1 MPSTPVRV
9 LLVDDHPVMRDGLQ
23 QLLERTGEFEV
34 VGHAGDGEEAE
45 RMAKDLVP
53 DVVIMDVLMPR
64 RDGIEACRE
73 IMDAVPDIRVLI
85 LTASTERNA
94 VIEAVAAGADGYLQK
109 FTGTEE
115 LLATVRDVAR
125 GEYRMPRDAMRRV
138 FRRLRNMPEQSAP
151 SPKRRRT
158 HGEGEGD
165 PHPVR
170 EGDVV
175 LRHCRV
181 QGQPA
186 LRPSETPSTAFRT
199 SWGST
204 ASRRSSSGLCKT
216 ACWIET
222 RGNPHLGFR
231 PRTFTR
237 KETLFPHDPQ
247 PTRLA
252 G

>member
-73 IMDAVPDIRVLI
+73 IMDALPDIRVLI

-138 FRRLRNMPEQSAP
+138 FRRLRNMPEQSD
-151 SPKRRRT
+151 SPKRKGLT
-158 HGEGEGD
+158 S
-165 PHPVR
+165 R
-170 EGDVV
+170 EREILTQFAKGMSYS
-175 LRHCRV
+175 
-181 QGQPA
+181 A
-186 LRPSETPSTAFRT
+186 IAE
-199 SWGST
+199 
-204 ASRRSSSGLCKT
+204 SRGNRSSTIRNTIYSIQNK
-216 ACWIET
+216 
-222 RGNPHLGFR
+222 LGFDSKQEVIVWAVR
-231 PRTFTR
+231 NG
-237 KETLFPHDPQ
+237 LLD
-247 PTRLA
+247 
-252 G
+252 

>member
-45 RMAKDLVP
+45 RMARELVP
-53 DVVIMDVLMPR
+53 DLVIMDVLMPR

-73 IMDAVPDIRVLI
+73 IMDALPDIRVLI

-125 GEYRMPRDAMRRV
+125 GEYRMPREVMRRV
-138 FRRLRNMPEQSAP
+138 FRRLRNMPEQSD
-151 SPKRRRT
+151 SPKRKGLT
-158 HGEGEGD
+158 S
-165 PHPVR
+165 R
-170 EGDVV
+170 EREILTQFAKGMSYS
-175 LRHCRV
+175 
-181 QGQPA
+181 A
-186 LRPSETPSTAFRT
+186 IAE
-199 SWGST
+199 
-204 ASRRSSSGLCKT
+204 SRGNRSSTIRNTIYGIQNK
-216 ACWIET
+216 
-222 RGNPHLGFR
+222 LGFDS
-231 PRTFTR
+231 
-237 KETLFPHDPQ
+237 KQEVIVWAVQNGLLD
-247 PTRLA
+247 
-252 G
+252 